1 MRSLFDTPLESVAS
15 GWWRRIDD
23 ASRKAFFAAVIVNL
37 LAFGFEM
44 TNLTL
49 NHDDVWQMF
58 IQDSILGHY
67 LGRFGVGWLH
77 VYTQNHYIMPF
88 LQMIEGILLMSA
100 YGVIVARFWGLRN
113 ATDMALAAAIMCV
126 FPYMAQT
133 YSYNTS
139 MATYSLAH
147 LLVALAVLYST
158 RATVRHT
165 ALAAVLYVAA
175 YSIYQ
180 AVAANAATI
189 FVIWL
194 LGRLLFGTADRAFAS
209 RETLNAI
216 VSALVAAVAGGA
228 LYLAAVSTMHL
239 DFDSSQAAG
248 TAFRLGGATHLT
260 QALPEIW
267 QGTRS
272 FFLWPERYFPDYLK
286 DAQLAFLAV
295 AGIFCVW
302 LPARPWAKV
311 AAVALLVLASFTP
324 RALQLLHPDG
334 HYHSLTL
341 TGYAVLVAGAVMV
354 VLRAGSTLVRNVS
367 IVVALFLVAGYV
379 VQCNWIS
386 TVNYL
391 NTLAHFET
399 LTQVLARVRSL
410 PDAGWDGK
418 KIAVVGSYDMP
429 SDYPFKPVD
438 AVASKFMDAK
448 HMGDMARLMRDE
460 ATFVAADETMPDV
473 LDFAKT
479 HPPWPHPASVG
490 IVGGMAVVVF
500 SKGAAVPR

>member
-1 MRSLFDTPLESVAS
+1 MRSLFSTPLERIAND
-15 GWWRRIDD
+15 WWSRVDD
-23 ASRKAFFAAVIVNL
+23 ASRKAFFAAVIVNV

-77 VYTQNHYIMPF
+77 LYTQNHYIMPF

-194 LGRLLFGTADRAFAS
+194 LGRLLFDTADRAFVS

-216 VSALVAAVAGGA
+216 VSTLVAAVVGGA
-228 LYLAAVSTMHL
+228 LYLAAVWTMHI

-267 QGTRS
+267 QGTKS

-286 DAQLAFLAV
+286 NVQLAFLAV

-302 LPARPWAKV
+302 LPARSWAKI

-341 TGYAVLVAGAVMV
+341 TGYAVLVAGAAMI
-354 VLRAGSTLVRNVS
+354 VLRAGRTFVRNVS
-367 IVVALFLVAGYV
+367 IVGALFLVAGYV

-429 SDYPFKPVD
+429 SDYPFKPYV
-438 AVASKFMDAK
+438 AVASRFMDAK
-448 HMGDMARLMRDE
+448 HMDYMARLMRDE
-460 ATFVAADETMPDV
+460 ATFVATDETMPNV
-473 LDFAKT
+473 LDFANT
-479 HPPWPHPASVG
+479 HPPWPHPGSVG
-490 IVGGMAVVVF
+490 IVGGMGVVVF

>member
-1 MRSLFDTPLESVAS
+1 MRALFNTPLESVAT
-15 GWWRRIDD
+15 GWWGRIDG
-23 ASRKAFFAAVIVNL
+23 ASRTAFFAAVIVNV

-77 VYTQNHYIMPF
+77 LYTQNHYIMPF

-139 MATYSLAH
+139 MATYPLAH

-158 RATVRHT
+158 RATVRHA

-194 LGRLLFGTADRAFAS
+194 LGRLLFDTADRAFAS

-295 AGIFCVW
+295 AGVFCVW
-302 LPARPWAKV
+302 LPARPWAKI

-354 VLRAGSTLVRNVS
+354 VLRAGSALVRNVS

-460 ATFVAADETMPDV
+460 ATFVAADETMPNV

-500 SKGAAVPR
+500 SKGTAVPR

>member
-1 MRSLFDTPLESVAS
+1 MRTPFNTPLESIAND
-15 GWWRRIDD
+15 WWRRIDD
-23 ASRKAFFAAVIVNL
+23 ASRKAFFATVIVNV

-44 TNLTL
+44 TNLTM
-49 NHDDVWQMF
+49 NHDDVWQIF
-58 IQDSILGHY
+58 IQDDILGHY

-77 VYTQNHYIMPF
+77 LYTQNHYIMPF

-147 LLVALAVLYST
+147 LLVALAVVYST

-194 LGRLLFGTADRAFAS
+194 LGRLLFGTGDRPFVF
-209 RETLNAI
+209 RETRNAT
-216 VSALVAAVAGGA
+216 VSALVAALAGGA
-228 LYLAAVSTMHL
+228 LYLAAVSTMHI

-248 TAFRLGGATHLT
+248 TAFRFGGAPQLS

-272 FFLWPERYFPDYLK
+272 FFIWPERYFPDYLK
-286 DAQLAFLAV
+286 DVQLAFLAV
-295 AGIFCVW
+295 AGIFCLW
-302 LPARPWAKV
+302 LPARPWAKIM
-311 AAVALLVLASFTP
+311 AAALLILASFTP
-324 RALQLLHPDG
+324 RALQLLHPEG
-334 HYHSLTL
+334 HYHNLTL
-341 TGYAVLVAGAVMV
+341 TAYSVLVAGAVMIV
-354 VLRAGSTLVRNVS
+354 VRAGRTFVRNIS
-367 IVVALFLVAGYV
+367 IIVALFLVAGYV
-379 VQCNWIS
+379 LQCNWIS

-391 NTLAHFET
+391 NTRAHFET
-399 LTQVLARVRSL
+399 LTQVLARLRSL

-429 SDYPFKPVD
+429 SDYPFKPTV

-448 HMGDMARLMRDE
+448 HMDDMARLMRDE
-460 ATFVAADETMPDV
+460 ATFVAADDTMPNV
-473 LDFAKT
+473 LEFAKT

-490 IVGGMAVVVF
+490 IVGGMGVVVF
-500 SKGAAVPR
+500 SKDAAVPR

>member
-1 MRSLFDTPLESVAS
+1 MRAFFNTPLESVAN
-15 GWWRRIDD
+15 GWWGRIDD
-23 ASRKAFFAAVIVNL
+23 ASRKAFFAAVVVNV

-49 NHDDVWQMF
+49 NHDDVWQIF
-58 IQDSILGHY
+58 IQDTILGHY

-77 VYTQNHYIMPF
+77 MYTQNHYIMPF
-88 LQMIEGILLMSA
+88 LQMVEGILLMSA

-113 ATDMALAAAIMCV
+113 ATETALAAAIMCV

-133 YSYNTS
+133 YSYNSS

-147 LLVALAVLYST
+147 LLAALAVVFST

-165 ALAAVLYVAA
+165 ALAAALYVAA

-180 AVAANAATI
+180 AIAANAATI

-194 LGRLLFGTADRAFAS
+194 LARILFSTAERPFAS
-209 RETLNAI
+209 RETRNAI

-228 LYLAAVSTMHL
+228 LYLAAVSTMHV

-248 TAFRLGGATHLT
+248 TAFRLGGATHLS

-272 FFLWPERYFPDYLK
+272 FFIWPERYFPDYLK
-286 DAQLAFLAV
+286 EVQLAFLAV

-302 LPARPWAKV
+302 LPARPWAKIL
-311 AAVALLVLASFTP
+311 AVALLVLASFTP
-324 RALQLLHPDG
+324 RALQLLHPEG

-341 TGYAVLVAGAVMV
+341 TAYSVLVAGAMMV
-354 VLRAGSTLVRNVS
+354 VVRAGRMFVRNVS

-379 VQCNWIS
+379 LQCNWMS

-399 LTQVLARVRSL
+399 LTQVLARIRSL

-418 KIAVVGSYDMP
+418 KIVVVGSYDMP
-429 SDYPFKPVD
+429 SDYPFKPTV
-438 AVASKFMDAK
+438 AVASRFMDAK
-448 HMGDMARLMRDE
+448 HMDDMARLMRDE
-460 ATFVAADETMPDV
+460 ATFVAADETMPNV

-479 HPPWPHPASVG
+479 HPSWPHPGSVG
-490 IVGGMAVVVF
+490 IVGGMGVVVF
-500 SKGAAVPR
+500 SKDPGSPR